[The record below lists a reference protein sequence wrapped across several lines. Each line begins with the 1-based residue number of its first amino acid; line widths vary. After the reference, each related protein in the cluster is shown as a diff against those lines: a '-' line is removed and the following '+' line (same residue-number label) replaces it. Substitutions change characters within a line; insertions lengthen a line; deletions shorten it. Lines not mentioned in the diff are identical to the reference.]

1 MIATFIIDWPVLIFI
16 GVVFGAFA
24 PGTSWWRGRAFVAGL
39 VTAAVFTATAV
50 ISYFIEPDWMWMYF
64 LDPDEVSWVVPLI
77 PVGFLLLYAL
87 AFAAAVSLRQ
97 LDRLALWAAGALA
110 LLAEIVVVAVTW
122 DRYRLVGTRQEWLA
136 DKAHELF
143 STSPSGPVKTIGLL
157 GPVFAAVF
165 LAALYVVY
173 RSRRAAA
180 ADR

>member
-24 PGTSWWRGRAFVAGL
+24 PDTSWWRGRAFVAGL

-122 DRYRLVGTRQEWLA
+122 DRYRLVGTRQEWLTGS
-136 DKAHELF
+136 AHELF

-173 RSRRAAA
+173 RSRRAIA